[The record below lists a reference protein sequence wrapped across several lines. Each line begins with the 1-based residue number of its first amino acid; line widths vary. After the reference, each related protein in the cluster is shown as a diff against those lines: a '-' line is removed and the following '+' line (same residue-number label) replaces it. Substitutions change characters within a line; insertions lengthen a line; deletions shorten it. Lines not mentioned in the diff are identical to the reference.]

1 MSSVISDPFGGVV
14 ISVFLSILLLGA
26 MFVQL
31 YIYFDRYPKD
41 NIWLKVFVVVLFA
54 LDVLNTVFVLMWVY
68 KLLID
73 NFGNL
78 VAFTKADW
86 TATTDPLLAGI
97 MAGMVQGFFAWKI
110 WVLTKNYVIV
120 GVIVLCALASSAG
133 GVATSIIGFLVID
146 SVDWNEL
153 RNKLDAPSLVWLI
166 PAALG
171 DLIIAVVIT
180 ICLQRAK
187 GSIRRTNRILNRIIR
202 RLLTATI
209 AIIDVGLILGV
220 KASAQSKYFY
230 LLAYASRRGSL
241 IIFVRTVQCVA
252 FILPKLYTNSALSSL
267 NARRPHTQDIGD
279 EPSAL
284 TMPWNSN
291 EGHTTPRSQG
301 VFISVEYESHEM
313 RDPRKQKNTSMA
325 LSDDSDAAKDQGL

>member
-14 ISVFLSILLLGA
+14 VSVFLSILLLGA

-41 NIWLKVFVVVLFA
+41 NIWLKVFVIVLFA
-54 LDVLNTVFVLMWVY
+54 LDVLNSVFVLMWVY

-110 WVLTKNYVIV
+110 WVLTKNYFYV
-120 GVIVLCALASSAG
+120 GVIVLCALTSSAG
-133 GVATSIIGFLVID
+133 GIATSIIGFLVNN
-146 SVDWNEL
+146 SVDWNGL
-153 RNKLDAPSLVWLI
+153 RDRLDAPSLVWLI

-180 ICLQRAK
+180 MCLQRAK

-202 RLLTATI
+202 LTMQNGLLTATV
-209 AIIDVGLILGV
+209 AIIDLGLILGV
-220 KASAQSKYFY
+220 KRQPYY
-230 LLAYASRRGSL
+230 L
-241 IIFVRTVQCVA
+241 CVA
-252 FILPKLYTNSALSSL
+252 FVLPKLYTNSALSSL
-267 NARRPHTQDIGD
+267 NARRPHTQDTED
-279 EPSAL
+279 EAPAP
-284 TMPWNSN
+284 TMPWNST
-291 EGHTTPRSQG
+291 EGHAQPRSQG

-313 RDPRKQKNTSMA
+313 RDARNQKNISMA
-325 LSDDSDAAKDQGL
+325 LSDESDTPEDKTCRSV

>member
-1 MSSVISDPFGGVV
+1 
-14 ISVFLSILLLGA
+14 

-31 YIYFDRYPKD
+31 FIYFDRYPKD
-41 NIWLKVFVVVLFA
+41 NIWLKVFVIVLFT
-54 LDVLNTVFVLMWVY
+54 LDVLNSVFVLMWVY

-110 WVLTKNYVIV
+110 WVLTKNYFYV
-120 GVIVLCALASSAG
+120 GVIVLCAF
-133 GVATSIIGFLVID
+133 IIGFLVNN
-146 SVDWNEL
+146 SVDWDGL
-153 RNKLDAPSLVWLI
+153 RDKLDAPSLVWLI

-202 RLLTATI
+202 RLLTATV
-209 AIIDVGLILGV
+209 AIIDLGLIVGV
-220 KASAQSKYFY
+220 KRQPYY
-230 LLAYASRRGSL
+230 L
-241 IIFVRTVQCVA
+241 CVA
-252 FILPKLYTNSALSSL
+252 FVLPKLYTNSALSSL
-267 NARRPHTQDIGD
+267 NARRPHTQDTGD
-279 EPSAL
+279 DAPAL
-284 TMPWNSN
+284 TMPWNST
-291 EGHTTPRSQG
+291 EGHAQPRSQG

-313 RDPRKQKNTSMA
+313 RDARNQKNISMA
-325 LSDDSDAAKDQGL
+325 LSDDSDAREDKTCRSV

>member
-1 MSSVISDPFGGVV
+1 MSSVISDPFGGV
-14 ISVFLSILLLGA
+14 IMSVFLSILLLGA
-26 MFVQL
+26 LLVQL

-41 NIWLKVFVVVLFA
+41 NIWLKVFVIVLFT
-54 LDVLNTVFVLMWVY
+54 LDVLNSLFVLMWVY

-78 VAFTKADW
+78 VAFTKSDW
-86 TATTDPLLAGI
+86 TITTDPFLLGI

-110 WVLTKNYVIV
+110 WVLTKNYYYVGAVVI
-120 GVIVLCALASSAG
+120 CALTSSVG
-133 GVATSIIGFLVID
+133 GIVTSIIGFLVID
-146 SVDWNEL
+146 STNWDGL
-153 RNKLDAPSLVWLI
+153 RDKLDRPSLVWLI

-202 RLLTATI
+202 LTMQNGESHTFSWRVPRGLMLPTGLLTATV
-209 AIIDVGLILGV
+209 ALTDLGLILAV
-220 KASAQSKYFY
+220 E
-230 LLAYASRRGSL
+230 ASRQPYY
-241 IIFVRTVQCVA
+241 ICVA

-267 NARRPHTQDIGD
+267 NARQPHTQNIGD
-279 EPSAL
+279 EVASM
-284 TMPWNSN
+284 TMPWNSAD
-291 EGHTTPRSQG
+291 GHTLPRSQG

-313 RDPRKQKNTSMA
+313 RDPRNQKNNSVA
-325 LSDDSDAAKDQGL
+325 PSDSED